1 MCLNRKFSEEVDA
14 RHEVMARYAKKAMQ
28 GMSFEDIAIS
38 EDVTVADVVQA
49 IEDIK
54 PINPYLYAQVMNQK

>member
-1 MCLNRKFSEEVDA
+1 MCLNRKFTEEVDA
-14 RHEVMARYAKKAMQ
+14 RHEVMAKYAKMAMQ

-38 EDVTVADVVQA
+38 EEVTVAEVVQT

-54 PINPYLYAQVMNQK
+54 PINPELYRQVMKK